1 MARVLVVDDD
11 PWTQRMVSAVL
22 SQAGHMVD
30 LASDGWEALIRAGRA
45 RPDVV
50 ISELK
55 LPTTDGWRLAGALR
69 GRPESPDIPF
79 IFLASLRSDRTPA
92 PVFRPDFDQMLPK
105 PFRLEQLEDAVGNAL
120 SNVPS
125 RRVTP
130 IGMPAVGAPPGPLR
144 PPTTRI
150 APPGRAP
157 DPESNRRTVLSGVL
171 EEFGLSSLLIVLEL
185 ERKSG
190 VVILRAGQA
199 VGRIYLRQG
208 RVIRAQIEGG
218 GEPRQ
223 GQLAVYDLLGW
234 PRGRFEFNVG
244 EVAGED
250 EIGSPTSFLLL
261 EGARLQDERNNN
273 DKGKN

>member
-1 MARVLVVDDD
+1 MARLLVVDDD

-22 SQAGHMVD
+22 SHAGHMVD

-79 IFLASLRSDRTPA
+79 IFLASLRSERTPGPA
-92 PVFRPDFDQMLPK
+92 FRAELDQLLPK
-105 PFRLEQLEDAVGNAL
+105 PFRLEQLEEAVSTAL
-120 SNVPS
+120 ARTPA
-125 RRVTP
+125 RRSTP
-130 IGMPAVGAPPGPLR
+130 IGMPAVGAPR
-144 PPTTRI
+144 PPVPARSSGPDLPD
-150 APPGRAP
+150 AP
-157 DPESNRRTVLSGVL
+157 RRTVLSGVL

-190 VVILRAGQA
+190 VVILRSTQS

-208 RVIRAQIEGG
+208 RVIRASIEGA
-218 GEPRQ
+218 GENRR

-234 PRGRFEFNVG
+234 PQGRFEFNVG
-244 EVAGED
+244 EVSGED

-261 EGARLQDERNNN
+261 EGARLQDERNH
-273 DKGKN
+273 GKEKN

>member
-22 SQAGHMVD
+22 SHAGHMVD

-55 LPTTDGWRLAGALR
+55 LPTTDGWRLAQALR
-69 GRPESPDIPF
+69 NRPESPDIPF
-79 IFLASLRSDRTPA
+79 IFLASLRSERSPGPA
-92 PVFRPDFDQMLPK
+92 FRPEMDQLLPK
-105 PFRLEQLEDAVGNAL
+105 PFRLEQLEDAVGTAL
-120 SNVPS
+120 SRVPD

-130 IGMPAVGAPPGPLR
+130 RGMPAVVSPPPRAQPGPF
-144 PPTTRI
+144 
-150 APPGRAP
+150 
-157 DPESNRRTVLSGVL
+157 PEGTRRTVLSGSL

-185 ERKSG
+185 ERKTG
-190 VVILRAGQA
+190 VVILRAPQS

-208 RVIRAQIEGG
+208 RVIRAQVEGG
-218 GEPRQ
+218 NEDRR
-223 GQLAVYDLLGW
+223 GQLAVYDLLNW

-244 EVAGED
+244 DVSGED
-250 EIGSPTSFLLL
+250 EIGSSTSFLLL
-261 EGARLQDERNNN
+261 EGARLQDERDHDKENN
-273 DKGKN
+273 

>member
-22 SQAGHMVD
+22 SQSGHMVD

-55 LPTTDGWRLAGALR
+55 LPTTDGWRLAQALR
-69 GRPESPDIPF
+69 NRPESPDIPF
-79 IFLASLRSDRTPA
+79 IFLASLRSERHPGPA
-92 PVFRPDFDQMLPK
+92 FRPEMDQMLPK
-105 PFRLEQLEDAVGNAL
+105 PFRLEQLEDAVGTAL
-120 SNVPS
+120 GRVPA
-125 RRVTP
+125 RRATP
-130 IGMPAVGAPPGPLR
+130 RGMPVVNPQG
-144 PPTTRI
+144 TR
-150 APPGRAP
+150 PPGRIE
-157 DPESNRRTVLSGVL
+157 PEGARRTVLSGAL
-171 EEFGLSSLLIVLEL
+171 EEFGLSSVLIVLEL

-190 VVILRAGQA
+190 VVILRAPQS

-208 RVIRAQIEGG
+208 RVVRAQIEGS
-218 GEPRQ
+218 ERR

-244 EVAGED
+244 EVSGED
-250 EIGSPTSFLLL
+250 EIGSSTSFLLL
-261 EGARLQDERNNN
+261 EGARLQDERDHDKENN
-273 DKGKN
+273 

>member
-79 IFLASLRSDRTPA
+79 IFLASLRSDRTPG
-92 PVFRPDFDQMLPK
+92 PGYREDFDQILPK
-105 PFRLEQLEDAVGNAL
+105 PFRLEQLEDVVGNAL

-130 IGMPAVGAPPGPLR
+130 IGMPAVGAPHRPTPAARPVELPPRGAETEGP
-144 PPTTRI
+144 
-150 APPGRAP
+150 
-157 DPESNRRTVLSGVL
+157 RRTVLSGVL

-190 VVILRAGQA
+190 VVILRAA
-199 VGRIYLRQG
+199 SSVGRIYLRNG
-208 RVIRAQIEGG
+208 RVIRAQIEGA
-218 GEPRQ
+218 GENRR

-244 EVAGED
+244 EVSGDD

-261 EGARLQDERNNN
+261 EGARLQDERNHDKDNN
-273 DKGKN
+273 